1 MRFYPWLA
9 LALAV
14 ATAGCGG
21 QRHAAA
27 LSKDLSPLTPCESR
41 EITLDGGDVLLTSN
55 ADSSLASVH
64 VRNAANDA
72 IRRDVLRDVYRTFGA
87 IHIDTETIAR
97 SNKWGL
103 TTWTDRCGRPITFTV
118 PSPHPTSFSSP

>member
-1 MRFYPWLA
+1 MRPQALLA
-9 LALAV
+9 LVLAV
-14 ATAGCGG
+14 ETAGCGG
-21 QRHAAA
+21 QRHTAV
-27 LSKDLSPLTPCESR
+27 SKDLSPLTPCESR
-41 EITLDGGDVLLTSN
+41 EIRLDGADVLLTSN
-55 ADSSLASVH
+55 SDSSLASVH

-87 IHIDTETIAR
+87 IHIDTETVAR

-118 PSPHPTSFSSP
+118 PSPRPAPT

>member
-1 MRFYPWLA
+1 VRPYPWLA

-14 ATAGCGG
+14 VAGGCAGG
-21 QRHAAA
+21 RHAAA
-27 LSKDLSPLTPCESR
+27 LSKDLSALTPCESR
-41 EITLDGGDVLLTSN
+41 EISLDGGDVLLTSN

-64 VRNAANDA
+64 VRKAASESV
-72 IRRDVLRDVYRTFGA
+72 RRDVLRDVYRTFGV

-97 SNKWGL
+97 TTKWGL

-118 PSPHPTSFSSP
+118 PSPPAR

>member
-1 MRFYPWLA
+1 MRPRALLA

-21 QRHAAA
+21 QRHAAV
-27 LSKDLSPLTPCESR
+27 SKDLSPLAPCESR
-41 EITLDGGDVLLTSN
+41 EITLDGSDVLLTSN

-72 IRRDVLRDVYRTFGA
+72 MRRDVLRDVYRTFGG
-87 IHIDTETIAR
+87 IRIDTETVAR

-118 PSPHPTSFSSP
+118 PSPHATSSASQ